1 MEKGNSTVPDDM
13 NVGVASQRS
22 PFEGHEHTGRPN
34 AAGTIG
40 VRLAAET
47 LASVTQVSTWIS
59 GVAGLEQALVEV
71 LGQRAP
77 MLTGGTLRTPQGLV
91 IRTGPEEFLIVA
103 EGPADN
109 TVWLRRHVAADVGS
123 VTDLSHARCRIRI
136 GGNRCR
142 DALGKLFPIDLRDAA
157 FPVEQA
163 RLTGHHHVPCLI
175 HRLGVD
181 RFDLYVFSTYAHDQL
196 STVVDAALEYGV
208 ALEHQR

>member
-1 MEKGNSTVPDDM
+1 M
-13 NVGVASQRS
+13 NAGVATQRS

-34 AAGTIG
+34 AAGAIG
-40 VRLAAET
+40 VRLAVET
-47 LASVTQVSTWIS
+47 LASVTQVSTWIT
-59 GVAGLEQALVEV
+59 GVAGLEQALVGV

-77 MLTGGTLRTPQGLV
+77 AITGSTLRTSQGLV

-109 TVWLRRHVAADVGS
+109 TAWLRRHVAADVGS

-136 GGNRCR
+136 RGNRCR

-181 RFDLYVFSTYAHDQL
+181 RFDLYVFSTFAHDQL
-196 STVVDAALEYGV
+196 STVIDAALEYGV
-208 ALEHQR
+208 ALEDQH